1 MTRVL
6 AVADEVSE
14 SLEDGLL
21 LELRPDLILG
31 CGDLPFEYLEYLVS
45 RSNVPVLYVPGNHDP
60 ALKPSDPLW
69 SGATARGVGVGAQGC
84 ISVDGRIESV
94 AGMRIAGLGGS
105 IRYREGPNQYTQA
118 QMTRRALALE
128 LRVRLSRRRVDVLIT
143 HSPPL
148 GHHDS
153 DDPAHIG
160 FTGINRLVKRLQPR
174 FLLHGHVLQY
184 GPKAAEERIGTTLI
198 VNAIPYRLLEM

>member
-14 SLEDGLL
+14 SLENGLL
-21 LELRPDLILG
+21 PELRPDVILG

-60 ALKPSDPLW
+60 ALKPPDPLW
-69 SGATARGVGVGAQGC
+69 SGTTARGAGVGAQGC
-84 ISVDGRIESV
+84 INVDGRIETV
-94 AGMRIAGLGGS
+94 AGLRIAGLGGS

-128 LRVRLSRRRVDVLIT
+128 LRVRLSRHRVDVLIT
-143 HSPPL
+143 HSPPF

-160 FTGINRLVKRLQPR
+160 FTSLNPLVERLRPR
-174 FLLHGHVLQY
+174 ILFHGHVLQY
-184 GPKAAEERIGTTLI
+184 GPTAAEERVGTTLI

>member
-21 LELRPDLILG
+21 LELRPDVILG

-60 ALKPSDPLW
+60 ALKPPDPLW
-69 SGATARGVGVGAQGC
+69 SGATARGEGVGAQGC
-84 ISVDGRIESV
+84 ISVDGRIETV
-94 AGMRIAGLGGS
+94 AGLRIAGLGGS

-128 LRVRLSRRRVDVLIT
+128 LRARLSRRRVDVLIT
-143 HSPPL
+143 HSPPF

-160 FTGINRLVKRLQPR
+160 FTAINRLLERLQPR
-174 FLLHGHVLQY
+174 VLFHGHVLQY
-184 GPKAAEERIGTTLI
+184 GPMAAEERMGKTLI
-198 VNAIPYRLLEM
+198 VNAIPYRMLEV